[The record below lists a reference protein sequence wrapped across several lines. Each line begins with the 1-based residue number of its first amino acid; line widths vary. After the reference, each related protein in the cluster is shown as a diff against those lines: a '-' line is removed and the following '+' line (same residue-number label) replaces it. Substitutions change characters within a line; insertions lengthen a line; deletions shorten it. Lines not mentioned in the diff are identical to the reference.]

1 MARNPEDAKGHE
13 PHGVAMKCRVA
24 LVAWRWPGNQ
34 EDVWPNIAYISRI
47 EMETS
52 ILKDLSCSCS

>member
-1 MARNPEDAKGHE
+1 MARNPQDAKGHE

-34 EDVWPNIAYISRI
+34 EDVWPD
-47 EMETS
+47 TVHQPH
-52 ILKDLSCSCS
+52 